1 MKFFETS
8 AKSSHNVDEAFM
20 TMAKEIVK
28 ELKEKEKNAN
38 LKIINNENYFSS
50 RTKSLKKT
58 GCKINKKEYIELILV
73 VVNSL

>member
-8 AKSSHNVDEAFM
+8 AKSSHNVEEAFM

-38 LKIINNENYFSS
+38 LKIMSSENYLSGRS
-50 RTKSLKKT
+50 KSLKKG
-58 GCKINKKEYIELILV
+58 GCKINKKE
-73 VVNSL
+73 

>member
-8 AKSSHNVDEAFM
+8 AKSSHNVEEAFM

-38 LKIINNENYFSS
+38 LKIMKSENYNSGRS
-50 RTKSLKKT
+50 KSLKK
-58 GCKINKKEYIELILV
+58 GSCQINKKE
-73 VVNSL
+73 